1 MVWLTGSSFA
11 SCSMVGWSSWLTIHL
26 QSSLEIN
33 PYYRQP
39 SRLPTRA
46 QALWAFK
53 YELTTEPPLRVPLAA
68 QPGSSSRGAFLSNFR
83 LRANFFFF
91 SAAAL
96 SSLRFPS
103 PCHTRAMAC
112 SRFAHQAGCPT
123 RSLLH
128 HHSGTSP
135 VRFPCF
141 HHRVTSACATNKVYF
156 GHVASCSFVHR
167 SLWLKTVAEP
177 CSTLAC

>member
-11 SCSMVGWSSWLTIHL
+11 SCSMVGWSSWLTVHL

-91 SAAAL
+91 RRLHWAACGFRLLATLEPWPAHAL
-96 SSLRFPS
+96 LTKQAVRPVLFCTTTAERPPSDFP
-103 PCHTRAMAC
+103 R
-112 SRFAHQAGCPT
+112 
-123 RSLLH
+123 
-128 HHSGTSP
+128 
-135 VRFPCF
+135 CF
-141 HHRVTSACATNKVYF
+141 HHRVTSACATNKVHF
-156 GHVASCSFVHR
+156 SQVASCSYIGR
-167 SLWLKTVAEP
+167 
-177 CSTLAC
+177 CG